1 MGVFSPASSHGST
14 LFLLAKSQIRDA
26 LRHPVSPLASLVGVA
41 LAALA
46 LTAVHLLSGSIRAAL
61 GGADA
66 AFAHTHLA
74 TRDGLVEGDYFA
86 LRQRWRNGELAN
98 VEALLPVVEG
108 YVRAGGETLHVLG
121 FDPLAGDVFAD
132 LGERDDLAWPGEGR
146 SGAES
151 GRAFL
156 LGDVV
161 LADEAAAAA
170 IAAAGGD
177 VAGVYPQVLAGQT
190 ATILADLPTAQRLLG
205 REGRLDAIWVRASGV
220 RSRLLGWLDQALPG
234 IAAAMPEYADPVLD
248 GFQVTARE
256 RWDPTRR
263 FADAS
268 TFNLSILG
276 TLSLL
281 MAAFLSV
288 QAARSSAS
296 RRRLE
301 HQRLL
306 AIGVSAAKLRGVAAA
321 EGLLV
326 GLLGTALGMTLGI
339 VVAEALAN
347 AAGAPSPVLDGW
359 VVGKAV
365 LGGVLASAL
374 APAFVRH
381 TSRGG
386 ERDADWLRHGIG
398 ALVAV
403 AAALSLTA
411 GSLLAAFTALL
422 LICALHIAYVVP
434 LAAAGL
440 GRSAGL
446 AKALASRAN
455 LRSAAAASGEIR
467 LALGALSIAAA
478 VAIGMGIM
486 VESLRRDFTAMLGVS
501 LWEGVHATLPDAR
514 AVDDDWLRGLP
525 GVVDVRRYGEVAGR
539 LASGPVT
546 LRFADLDASETA
558 RYGLDGA
565 LDDHAMANEGVARHA
580 GIGIGDRVPV
590 SAANAHFDVPVGH
603 VFRDY
608 RSASP
613 RLILPLS
620 FAAQVDPAA
629 VEWRQISVLTE
640 PDAAPAIAAAL
651 RERHPE
657 AQTLDHAEIRRVAEV
672 VFDRSFA
679 VSRSLTTLALLVA
692 VVGLYAALTALQA
705 NREREFRLFSALG
718 FARVEVWRLALTQTA
733 LVGAV
738 AAVAAVPL
746 GLAIAWVLCTF
757 VNPAAFGWSIDL
769 RIDAASV
776 LLPVALAIGA
786 ALLAGALPTYRAAF
800 RGSA

>member
-14 LFLLAKSQIRDA
+14 LLLLAKSQIRDA
-26 LRHPVSPLASLVGVA
+26 LRHPVGPLASLVGVA

-74 TRDGLVEGDYFA
+74 TRGGLAEDDYFT
-86 LRQRWRNGELAN
+86 LRQRWRDGELAN

-132 LGERDDLAWPGEGR
+132 LGERGDLAWLAEGR
-146 SGAES
+146 GDAES

-161 LADEAAAAA
+161 LADDAAASA

-177 VAGVYPQVLAGQT
+177 VAGLRPQVLAGQT

-220 RSRLLGWLDQALPG
+220 RSQLLGWLDQALPG

-321 EGLLV
+321 EGLLL
-326 GLLGTALGMTLGI
+326 GLLGTALGMVLGV
-339 VVAEALAN
+339 VVAEALAK
-347 AAGAPSPVLDGW
+347 AAGTPSPVLDGW

-365 LGGVLASAL
+365 LGGVLAAAL
-374 APAFVRH
+374 APAFVRQ
-381 TSRGG
+381 TSGG
-386 ERDADWLRHGIG
+386 ERRAAWLRHSIG

-403 AAALSLTA
+403 AAALALTA

-434 LAAAGL
+434 LAADGL

-446 AKALASRAN
+446 AKGLASRAN

-514 AVDDDWLRGLP
+514 AVDDEWLRGLP
-525 GVVDVRRYGEVAGR
+525 GVVDVRRYSEVAAR

-546 LRFADLDASETA
+546 LRFADLDAFETA

-565 LDDHAMANEGVARHA
+565 LVDGAMANESVARHA
-580 GIGIGDRVPV
+580 GIGIGDRVSV
-590 SAANAHFDVPVGH
+590 AAANTRFEVPVGH

-613 RLILPLS
+613 RLILPRS
-620 FAAQVDPAA
+620 FAAQIDPAA
-629 VEWRQISVLTE
+629 VEWRQISILAE

-657 AQTLDHAEIRRVAEV
+657 AQTLDHVEIRRVAEV

-705 NREREFRLFSALG
+705 NREGEFRLFSALG
-718 FARVEVWRLALTQTA
+718 FARFEVWRLALTQTA

-746 GLAIAWVLCTF
+746 GLAIAWVLCAF

>member
-26 LRHPVSPLASLVGVA
+26 LRHPVGPLASLVGVA

-74 TRDGLVEGDYFA
+74 TRDGLPEDDYFA
-86 LRQRWRNGELAN
+86 LRQRWRDGELAN

-132 LGERDDLAWPGEGR
+132 LGERGDLAWLAEGR

-161 LADEAAAAA
+161 LADDAAASA

-177 VAGVYPQVLAGQT
+177 LAGVYPQVLAGQA

-220 RSRLLGWLDQALPG
+220 RSQLLGWLDQALPG

-306 AIGVSAAKLRGVAAA
+306 AIGVSVAKLRGVAAA

-326 GLLGTALGMTLGI
+326 GLLGTALGMALGI
-339 VVAEALAN
+339 VVAEALAK
-347 AAGAPSPVLDGW
+347 AAGTLSPVLDGW

-374 APAFVRH
+374 APAFVRR
-381 TSRGG
+381 TSGNG
-386 ERDADWLRHGIG
+386 ERRTDWLRHGIG

-446 AKALASRAN
+446 AKGLARRAN
-455 LRSAAAASGEIR
+455 MRSAAAASGEIR

-514 AVDDDWLRGLP
+514 AIDDEWLRGLP
-525 GVVDVRRYGEVAGR
+525 GVVDMRRYGEVAGR

-565 LDDHAMANEGVARHA
+565 LDGAMANEGVARHA
-580 GIGIGDRVPV
+580 GVGIGDRVSV
-590 SAANAHFDVPVGH
+590 AAANAHFEVPIGH

-620 FAAQVDPAA
+620 FAAQVDPEA

-640 PDAAPAIAAAL
+640 PDAAPAIAAVL

-718 FARVEVWRLALTQTA
+718 FARFEVWRLALIQTA

-769 RIDAASV
+769 RVDAASV

-786 ALLAGALPTYRAAF
+786 AMLAGALPTYRAAF

>member
-1 MGVFSPASSHGST
+1 MGAPSHGST
-14 LFLLAKSQIRDA
+14 LVLLAKSQIRDA
-26 LRHPVSPLASLVGVA
+26 LRHPVGPLAALVGVA

-66 AFAHTHLA
+66 AFGRTHVA
-74 TRDGLVEGDYFA
+74 TRDGLAEDDYFA
-86 LRQRWRNGELAN
+86 LRQRWRDGELAN
-98 VEALLPVVEG
+98 VETLAPVVEG

-132 LGERDDLAWPGEGR
+132 LDERDDLAWL
-146 SGAES
+146 AERQGDAKS

-161 LADEAAAAA
+161 LADDAAASA
-170 IAAAGGD
+170 IAAADGD
-177 VAGVYPQVLAGQT
+177 VAGLRPQVLAGQT
-190 ATILADLPTAQRLLG
+190 ATILADLPTAQRLLD
-205 REGRLDAIWVRASGV
+205 REGRLDAIWIRASGV

-234 IAAAMPEYADPVLD
+234 IAAALPEYADPVLD

-288 QAARSSAS
+288 QAARSSAT

-326 GLLGTALGMTLGI
+326 GLLGTALGLALGV
-339 VVAEALAN
+339 VVAEALAK
-347 AAGAPSPVLDGW
+347 AAGTPQPVLDGW

-365 LGGVLASAL
+365 LGGVLASTV
-374 APAFVRH
+374 APTFVQRA
-381 TSRGG
+381 G
-386 ERDADWLRHGIG
+386 ERGPHGRWDWLRHGVG
-398 ALVAV
+398 TLVALAAAFALVAG
-403 AAALSLTA
+403 T
-411 GSLLAAFTALL
+411 LLAAFTALL

-440 GRSAGL
+440 ARSASL

-514 AVDDDWLRGLP
+514 AVDDEWLRGLP
-525 GVVDVRRYGEVAGR
+525 GVFDVRRYGDVAAR
-539 LASGPVT
+539 LGSGPVT
-546 LRFADLDASETA
+546 LRFADLDAAETA

-565 LDDHAMANEGVARHA
+565 HADRAMANEGVARHA
-580 GIGIGDRVPV
+580 DIGIGDRVSV
-590 SAANAHFDVPVGH
+590 TAANARFKVPVDH

-608 RSASP
+608 RSATP

-629 VEWRQISVLTE
+629 VEWRQISVLVE
-640 PDAAPAIAAAL
+640 PDATPAIAAAL

-718 FARVEVWRLALTQTA
+718 FARFEVWRLALAQTA

-746 GLAIAWVLCTF
+746 GLAIAWVLCAF

-800 RGSA
+800 RGNA